1 MHGSDVSEGK
11 IELIADRDGLFKVNR
26 QGLYAVNRLGKMM
39 IACRHGDLP
48 VKKATGWREPE
59 SFPGDRTGKNG

>member
-26 QGLYAVNRLGKMM
+26 QGLYAVNRLGEMM
-39 IACRHGDLP
+39 IACRHGEH
-48 VKKATGWREPE
+48 AI
-59 SFPGDRTGKNG
+59 